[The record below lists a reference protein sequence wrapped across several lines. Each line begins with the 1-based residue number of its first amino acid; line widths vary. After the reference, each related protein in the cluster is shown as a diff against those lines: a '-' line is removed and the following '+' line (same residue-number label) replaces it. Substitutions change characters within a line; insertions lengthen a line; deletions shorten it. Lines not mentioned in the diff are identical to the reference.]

1 MSKDLKILEFD
12 IEILSVPYTIGV
24 SRNLESD
31 DFFIVPHLKKRT
43 TINRTKSDLN
53 FAYDPLGFLARVNII
68 GNGICAN

>member
-12 IEILSVPYTIGV
+12 IEIISVPYTIGV

-31 DFFIVPHLKKRT
+31 GFFVPHLKKRT

-53 FAYDPLGFLARVNII
+53 FAYDL
-68 GNGICAN
+68 

>member
-31 DFFIVPHLKKRT
+31 VFFIPHLKKRT

-53 FAYDPLGFLARVNII
+53 FAYDL
-68 GNGICAN
+68 